1 MNLLGKILVVLV
13 TLLAIGFLAVAITV
27 FTTHKNWHAEIV
39 GQNTR
44 ITELNAKLDRLK
56 ADYKRSE
63 GNLDMELQTA
73 EQQVIKLENERV
85 ALAQRN
91 QQAQEQIDELKQQ
104 RRDLTTAV
112 AEVQATNQRLGE
124 ENDKLQQDIAS
135 TLQVTDTAFNEAVRS
150 TSELHEAKVMLESQL
165 ERNAQLVE
173 QVGGNQ

>member
-39 GQNTR
+39 GQNTQ
-44 ITELNAKLDRLK
+44 IATLNAQLERLK
-56 ADYKRSE
+56 SDYKQTE
-63 GNLDMELQTA
+63 GNLELELESA
-73 EQQVIKLENERV
+73 ENQVVKLENERV

-91 QQAQEQIDELKQQ
+91 EQAQAQIDELAQQ

-112 AEVQATNQRLGE
+112 AQVQAINQRLGE
-124 ENDKLQQDIAS
+124 ENQQLQQTIAS
-135 TLQVTDTAFNEAVRS
+135 TLQATDAAFNETVKS

-173 QVGGNQ
+173 QVGGKQ